1 MKAFI
6 IILIAS
12 ILLSCSATHILK
24 DCYCVETSID
34 CEICNDS

>member
-1 MKAFI
+1 MKTI

-12 ILLSCSATHILK
+12 LLCGCSAINILK

-34 CEICNDS
+34 CEICN

>member
-1 MKAFI
+1 MKKFL
-6 IILIAS
+6 IILITF
-12 ILLSCSATHILK
+12 LLFSCSVHILK